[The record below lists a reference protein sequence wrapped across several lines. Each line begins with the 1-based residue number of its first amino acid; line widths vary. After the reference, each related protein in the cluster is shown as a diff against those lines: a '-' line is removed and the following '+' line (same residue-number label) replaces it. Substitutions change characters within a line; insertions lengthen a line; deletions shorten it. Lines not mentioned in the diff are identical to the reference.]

1 MIMRINNGI
10 SKVVGE
16 LKSKKTSDPAA
27 SVEEAYASL
36 LDFEKDYRH
45 EHRLAWWLALVG
57 PVIVTLVVLGAIYLV
72 QGPKV
77 AFGYVA
83 AAVSAFLLFG
93 RFIILI
99 GAQGAEGADLDG
111 GARGFLEHLN
121 ARSLFMMLTYLDVM
135 VAVFVAFHMGIVF
148 RLPVVGPKIAEM
160 VTDGQ
165 FILRK
170 QPWIRRAAFG
180 GLVFFVIFP
189 TSTTGSIGGS
199 IFGRLLGMHRFRV
212 VLAILTGSFLGNGL
226 MLMFSKQL
234 AKSGLG
240 DNWGLRIGGVLA
252 MVFALFLFERK
263 FRRLKE
269 FYVAQEKEEAL
280 LEKKD
285 TPPITEPAQPTEQAK
300 QLSAQEID

>member
-1 MIMRINNGI
+1 MRINNGI
-10 SKVVGE
+10 SKVVVE
-16 LKSKKTSDPAA
+16 LKSEKNSDPVQAV
-27 SVEEAYASL
+27 SFDEARESL
-36 LDFEKDYRH
+36 LDFEKEYRH
-45 EHRLAWWLALVG
+45 DHRLTWWLALVG
-57 PVIVTLVVLGAIYLV
+57 PVVITAMVLGAIYLV

-83 AAVSAFLLFG
+83 AATSAFVLFG

-99 GAQGAEGADLDG
+99 GDQGVGGAQSAQGGPPS
-111 GARGFLEHLN
+111 FLAHLN
-121 ARSLFMMLTYLDVM
+121 ARSMFMMLTYLDLM

-148 RLPVVGPKIAEM
+148 RLPYIGPKIAEM

-180 GLVFFVIFP
+180 GLVCFVVFP

-212 VLAILTGSFLGNGL
+212 VLAIFTGSLLGNGL
-226 MLMFSKQL
+226 MLLFSKQL

-240 DNWGLRIGGVLA
+240 DNWLLRIGGVLS

-280 LEKKD
+280 LANQQAY
-285 TPPITEPAQPTEQAK
+285 PPIDQQG
-300 QLSAQEID
+300 Q

>member
-10 SKVVGE
+10 SKVVVE
-16 LKSKKTSDPAA
+16 LKSEKTSDAEQAA
-27 SVEEAYASL
+27 SFEEAHASL
-36 LDFEKDYRH
+36 LDFEKEYRH
-45 EHRLAWWLALVG
+45 EHRFTWWLALVG
-57 PVIVTLVVLGAIYLV
+57 PVLVTAMVLGAIYLV

-77 AFGYVA
+77 AFSYVA
-83 AAVSAFLLFG
+83 AAASAFVLFG

-99 GAQGAEGADLDG
+99 GAQGIEGAQGADLDG
-111 GARGFLEHLN
+111 GPPGFLKYLN
-121 ARSLFMMLTYLDVM
+121 ARSMFMMLTYLDVM
-135 VAVFVAFHMGIVF
+135 VAVFVAFHMGIIF
-148 RLPVVGPKIAEM
+148 RLPVVGPKIADM

-180 GLVFFVIFP
+180 GLVCFVIFP

-199 IFGRLLGMHRFRV
+199 IFGRLLGMNRFRV

-226 MLMFSKQL
+226 MLLFSKQL

-280 LEKKD
+280 LANKQ
-285 TPPITEPAQPTEQAK
+285 TQPTDPSNQ
-300 QLSAQEID
+300 